1 MSNLFGKKIL
11 VVDDAEADRMLVSTF
26 LRRLGCRVFFAHD
39 GVDGVHKARL
49 IRPDAILMDLD
60 MPNCNGFDACKLIV
74 EDPRTQHAPVLFI
87 SAYATPEDKVK
98 GLISGAVDY
107 IAKPFVFDEV
117 MLRIAIHLKAGD
129 IEPYRGSESGES
141 GESGGK
147 DNNQSESHGSR
158 DEILFR
164 SAQIHLIKALD
175 KAPGL
180 HELARKVG
188 TNSKQLNHSFRACV
202 GMTVYEYLREERMK
216 EARKLLSSTSIS
228 ISEVATTVG
237 FSSVGT
243 FSTAFKERFG
253 IPPSRFR
260 KQERLV

>member
-87 SAYATPEDKVK
+87 SAYATAEDKIK

-117 MLRIAIHLKAGD
+117 MLRIAIHLKVSDA
-129 IEPYRGSESGES
+129 EPCRGSESS
-141 GESGGK
+141 ESGGK
-147 DNNQSESHGSR
+147 GNNQSESHDSR

-164 SAQIHLIKALD
+164 SAQIHLLKALD

-180 HELARKVG
+180 HELARQVG
-188 TNSKQLNHSFRACV
+188 TNSKQLNHSFKACV

-228 ISEVATTVG
+228 ISEIATTIG

-260 KQERLV
+260 RQERLV